1 MKSKPKI
8 IATLG
13 PSSFTQKTVEKMDF
27 LGVEYFRINLSH
39 TDISDVSQLVNK
51 FRRWSDKKIC
61 FDTEG
66 AQLRTE
72 IIKNEKLYI
81 NFNDELKLISCNS
94 TDKEN
99 SLKLNIENPQKIL
112 NIGDILNID
121 FNGAVV
127 QIIDKDGSRSLKARV
142 LKKGLVLSNKGI
154 GVDRSLDLPCFS
166 DKDNEILSL
175 ASKLNI
181 KTFFLSFC
189 SSKNDVENL
198 RKKFDYNIEIISKIE
213 STSGIKNLHEICS
226 ASESILI
233 DRGDLSRD
241 VPIEKIPHAQ
251 KYIINV
257 AKSLGVKVHIATNLM
272 ESMLTNSQPTRA
284 ELNDIV
290 GSINDGASGLVLA
303 AETAIGK
310 HPVDSVRILSN
321 IIKGNNESYN
331 NVDSLFSFNSPLLNK
346 PMGGYLVNNY
356 SSYSENEIYN
366 LKSMKINKRCLTDI
380 IQICIGTYSPLDRFM
395 ALDEVES
402 VLDNFKL
409 RDGSVWTLPIIMQ
422 ISEHEVSKIS
432 LNEPLALKY
441 GENDIV
447 AVFRPDKIEKVDSL
461 REKISLWF
469 GTDDQNHPGV
479 KYFKSE
485 GDYMLSGK
493 PYLIKKNISK
503 YFSKYELT
511 PDKSRS
517 LFHSYGWHKIVGFHT
532 RNVPHKGHEF
542 IQQKALKIAD
552 ADAIF
557 ISPVSGIKKIGD
569 FKTKI
574 IIKCYN
580 ELVNKMFY
588 DPFPALISPFNTYS
602 RYAGP
607 REAAFT
613 AICRKNYGCSH
624 FIIGRDHTG
633 LKNYYDKNAYN
644 ILDELDLG
652 ISLIRFSEVVY
663 DQEKNKYLEN
673 IDLKKSEY
681 IKKISATK
689 LRGKINDKSFK
700 KDYILSDIV
709 FNTLMDFVND
719 KKELFIV

>member
-175 ASKLNI
+175 ASELNI

-213 STSGIKNLHEICS
+213 STSGIKNLDEICS

-303 AETAIGK
+303 AETAIGSF
-310 HPVDSVRILSN
+310 PVDCV
-321 IIKGNNESYN
+321 K
-331 NVDSLFSFNSPLLNK
+331 F
-346 PMGGYLVNNY
+346 M
-356 SSYSENEIYN
+356 
-366 LKSMKINKRCLTDI
+366 KRCITI
-380 IQICIGTYSPLDRFM
+380 Y
-395 ALDEVES
+395 
-402 VLDNFKL
+402 
-409 RDGSVWTLPIIMQ
+409 
-422 ISEHEVSKIS
+422 
-432 LNEPLALKY
+432 
-441 GENDIV
+441 
-447 AVFRPDKIEKVDSL
+447 
-461 REKISLWF
+461 
-469 GTDDQNHPGV
+469 
-479 KYFKSE
+479 
-485 GDYMLSGK
+485 
-493 PYLIKKNISK
+493 KKN
-503 YFSKYELT
+503 
-511 PDKSRS
+511 
-517 LFHSYGWHKIVGFHT
+517 
-532 RNVPHKGHEF
+532 
-542 IQQKALKIAD
+542 
-552 ADAIF
+552 
-557 ISPVSGIKKIGD
+557 
-569 FKTKI
+569 
-574 IIKCYN
+574 
-580 ELVNKMFY
+580 
-588 DPFPALISPFNTYS
+588 
-602 RYAGP
+602 
-607 REAAFT
+607 
-613 AICRKNYGCSH
+613 
-624 FIIGRDHTG
+624 
-633 LKNYYDKNAYN
+633 
-644 ILDELDLG
+644 
-652 ISLIRFSEVVY
+652 
-663 DQEKNKYLEN
+663 
-673 IDLKKSEY
+673 
-681 IKKISATK
+681 
-689 LRGKINDKSFK
+689 
-700 KDYILSDIV
+700 
-709 FNTLMDFVND
+709 
-719 KKELFIV
+719 